1 MPLQALNSP
10 HPRTKNESRTKGTLM
25 KTSITLVT
33 ALAAYLTGMPNAAYA
48 ENGQITAGVLG
59 GLAVGTLLGAAAAPR
74 PYYAPAPVY
83 MAPPVAYE
91 APSCYWTRGAP
102 VWDEWR
108 GIWVRP
114 RVQVC
119 D

>member
-1 MPLQALNSP
+1 
-10 HPRTKNESRTKGTLM
+10 M
-25 KTSITLVT
+25 KTSV
-33 ALAAYLTGMPNAAYA
+33 ALLAVVAAYTAVPSEARA
-48 ENGQITAGVLG
+48 ENGQIAAGVLG
-59 GLAVGTLLGAAAAPR
+59 GLAVGTLLGSAAAPR

-83 MAPPVAYE
+83 VAPPPVVYE
-91 APSCYWTRGAP
+91 ASPCYWTRGAP
-102 VWDEWR
+102 VWDDWR

>member
-1 MPLQALNSP
+1 MKISA
-10 HPRTKNESRTKGTLM
+10 TLLAV
-25 KTSITLVT
+25 LV
-33 ALAAYLTGMPNAAYA
+33 AYAAVPSGAYA
-48 ENGQITAGVLG
+48 ENGEIAAGVLG
-59 GLAVGTLLGAAAAPR
+59 GLAVGTLLGSAAAPR

-83 MAPPVAYE
+83 VAPPPPVVYE
-91 APSCYWTRGAP
+91 APACYWTRGAP
-102 VWDEWR
+102 VWDDWR

>member
-1 MPLQALNSP
+1 
-10 HPRTKNESRTKGTLM
+10 M